1 MAGRPVWP
9 GIFPGARL
17 SRAHKA
23 KIIEAFD
30 PSGTVKEA
38 RSMGF
43 GAAVVGMDIKTD
55 KGEILM
61 GADIHFVIEHNDP
74 EDGLGWVGVFWSDA
88 PHSPSSYNTG
98 YAYDQNANIT
108 LEEQR
113 RRIDHGVHPFGRLGR
128 RDYKFFARL
137 AGYGC
142 GGGPEPNGV
151 PPDASAMSQRC
162 VLRWGGDGH
171 SHGHMT
177 LREFVKRKIIS
188 DDSLAEAAKSKLQG
202 GDPIAEYL
210 GDCVD
215 ESNDIT
221 LDDNTRVVFFFDN

>member
-30 PSGTVKEA
+30 SSGTVKEA

-43 GAAVVGMDIKTD
+43 GAAVVGVDIKTD
-55 KGEILM
+55 KGELLM

-88 PHSPSSYNTG
+88 PHSPSDYNHT
-98 YAYDQNANIT
+98 AYDNNASISA
-108 LEEQR
+108 EEQR
-113 RRIDHGVHPFGRLGR
+113 RRMDDGVHPFGRLGR
-128 RDYKFFARL
+128 RDYEFFGRL
-137 AGYGC
+137 AGVRRD
-142 GGGPEPNGV
+142 GPEPNGV
-151 PPDASAMSQRC
+151 PPDASVMSQR
-162 VLRWGGDGH
+162 VVSRWEGDGH
-171 SHGHMT
+171 SHGHMS
-177 LREFVKRKIIS
+177 LREFVKRKIL
-188 DDSLAEAAKSKLQG
+188 DDNTLAEAAKSKLQG

-210 GDCVD
+210 GNCVD

>member
-1 MAGRPVWP
+1 MAGHPVWP

-30 PSGTVKEA
+30 SNGTVKEA

-43 GAAVVGMDIKTD
+43 GAAVVGVDIKTD

-74 EDGLGWVGVFWSDA
+74 EDDLGWVGVFWSDA
-88 PHSPSSYNTG
+88 PHSPSGYNHT
-98 YAYDQNANIT
+98 AYDNNANISA
-108 LEEQR
+108 EEQR
-113 RRIDHGVHPFGRLGR
+113 RRMDDGVHPFGRLGR
-128 RDYKFFARL
+128 RDYEFFGRL
-137 AGYGC
+137 AGVRRD
-142 GGGPEPNGV
+142 GPDPNGV
-151 PPDASAMSQRC
+151 PPDASVMTQR
-162 VLRWGGDGH
+162 VVARWEGDGH
-171 SHGHMT
+171 SHGHMS
-177 LREFVKRKIIS
+177 LREFVKRKIL
-188 DDSLAEAAKSKLQG
+188 DDNTLAEAAKSKLQG

>member
-30 PSGTVKEA
+30 TSGTVKEA

-43 GAAVVGMDIKTD
+43 GAAVVGVDIKTD

-74 EDGLGWVGVFWSDA
+74 EDNLGWVGVFWSDA
-88 PHSPSSYNTG
+88 PHSPPSYNMEL
-98 YAYDQNANIT
+98 AYGNGDYIT
-108 LEEQR
+108 PEEQR
-113 RRIDHGVHPFGRLGR
+113 RRMDHGVHPFGRLGR
-128 RDYKFFARL
+128 RDYDFFARL
-137 AGYGC
+137 AGVRGD
-142 GGGPEPNGV
+142 GPRPNGL
-151 PPDASAMSQRC
+151 PPDASAMTQRC
-162 VLRWGGDGH
+162 VAGWEGDGH

-177 LREFVKRKIIS
+177 LREFVRRKIIS
-188 DDSLAEAAKSKLQG
+188 DGLLAEAAKTKLQG
-202 GDPIAEYL
+202 GDPIVEYL
-210 GDCVD
+210 RGAVG
-215 ESNDIT
+215 EYYGLT
-221 LDDNTRVVFFFDN
+221 LDDNTRVVYWFDN

>member
-43 GAAVVGMDIKTD
+43 GAAVVGVDIKTD

-88 PHSPSSYNTG
+88 PHSPSGYNHT
-98 YAYDQNANIT
+98 AYDNNANISA
-108 LEEQR
+108 EEQR
-113 RRIDHGVHPFGRLGR
+113 RRMDDGVHPFGRLGR
-128 RDYKFFARL
+128 RDYKFFGRL
-137 AGYGC
+137 AGVRRD
-142 GGGPEPNGV
+142 GPDPNGV
-151 PPDASAMSQRC
+151 PPDASVMTQR
-162 VLRWGGDGH
+162 VVARWEGDGH
-171 SHGHMT
+171 SHGHMS
-177 LREFVKRKIIS
+177 LREFVKRKIL
-188 DDSLAEAAKSKLQG
+188 DDNTLAEAAKSKLQG

>member
-1 MAGRPVWP
+1 MAGHPVWP

-17 SRAHKA
+17 SRARKA
-23 KIIEAFD
+23 EIIEAFD

-43 GAAVVGMDIKTD
+43 GAAVVGVDIKTD

-88 PHSPSSYNTG
+88 PHSLSGYNHA
-98 YAYDQNANIT
+98 AYDVNISA
-108 LEEQR
+108 EEQR
-113 RRIDHGVHPFGRLGR
+113 RRMDDGVHPFGRLGR
-128 RDYKFFARL
+128 RDYEFFGRL
-137 AGYGC
+137 AGVRRD
-142 GGGPEPNGV
+142 GPDPNGV
-151 PPDASAMSQRC
+151 PPDASVMTQR
-162 VLRWGGDGH
+162 VVARWEGDGH
-171 SHGHMT
+171 SHGHMS
-177 LREFVKRKIIS
+177 LREFVKRKIL
-188 DDSLAEAAKSKLQG
+188 DDNTLAKAAKSKLQG